1 MIGPS
6 EICTCCMVCVEPWIN
21 KSKAMPDFGD
31 DEWMG
36 MCCVEAVN
44 CLEGRIQLLPGNRHR
59 TRTELSVVSG
69 S

>member
-1 MIGPS
+1 
-6 EICTCCMVCVEPWIN
+6 MVCVEPWIN